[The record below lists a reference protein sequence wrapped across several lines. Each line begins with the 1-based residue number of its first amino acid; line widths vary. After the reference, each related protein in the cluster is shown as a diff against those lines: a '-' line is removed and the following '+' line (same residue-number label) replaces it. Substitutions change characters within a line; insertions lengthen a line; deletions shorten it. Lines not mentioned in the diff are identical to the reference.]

1 MLIFTICIRLLIL
14 THINRQ
20 NKKRLKKTMMIKNRL
35 LYTIYFVLS
44 LGAFTSCT
52 LNQMTQLAGE
62 QELEIVPSPLELHG
76 DSVRFTMSAKLP
88 NNMLKPGAL
97 YEVEVTYKPETGEE
111 LFLGAVTF
119 NQADYAGSTD
129 QPSISQRFSF
139 LYNDNLEKGQVY
151 VKGTIRKDDKFKET
165 PKIPV
170 PNGGMGVI
178 TTSRLSLATYYVSYV
193 DHGYDA
199 REEYES
205 KTVDFYFVKGSSNL
219 RASEKR
225 SEQGKQLE
233 NYIAAKNP
241 TRNVNITGMHSPE
254 GSTSINNQLANDR
267 PKVVEGYYKELLEK
281 FDYTDG
287 KEGLSFV
294 SKPVVENWNKFKD
307 LVKENGS
314 LSDAQ
319 KDEILSIV
327 NGPGNF
333 VSKELKLQSL
343 PSYRTLVRE
352 VYPPLRNAQ
361 AEMLRILDKLS
372 EAEIIVLAQKISKG
386 EEDAN
391 KLSDAQLAFAAYKT
405 PDLKER
411 ERMYKAAIKK
421 NDGFAAYN
429 NLGAVYLEMAQQEA
443 DKGKMMAMIDKA
455 IPHLE
460 KSLEKLETPEAL
472 ANMAGVKLMKGEQEE
487 AYKILAK
494 VAASSSSAVGMST
507 NALKGIA
514 AIRRGNYQEATQ
526 FLSSAGNNA
535 TIMYNKALA
544 FLLKASVEASEDG
557 YRRAATMFE
566 EAISTN
572 DQNAYAHYGLAI
584 ASARAKDETKMGEA
598 LTKAVGMSSM
608 FKTRAVSDLEFL
620 DYRASTI
627 FKGALK

>member
-1 MLIFTICIRLLIL
+1 
-14 THINRQ
+14 
-20 NKKRLKKTMMIKNRL
+20 MMIKNKL
-35 LYTIYFVLS
+35 LYVIYFALS
-44 LGAFTSCT
+44 LGAFSSCT

-62 QELEIVPSPLELHG
+62 QELEVIPSPLELHG

-97 YEVEVTYKPETGEE
+97 YEVEVTYKPETGDEV
-111 LFLGAVTF
+111 FLGAVTF
-119 NQADYAGSTD
+119 NAADYAGSTE

-139 LYNDNLEKGQVY
+139 LYNDKLEKGQVY
-151 VKGTIRKDDKFKET
+151 IKGTIRKDDKFKET

-178 TTSRLSLATYYVSYV
+178 TTSRLSLPTYYVSYV

-205 KTVDFYFVKGSSNL
+205 KIVDFFFLKGSSKL
-219 RASEKR
+219 RNSEKR
-225 SEQGKQLE
+225 GEQGKQLE
-233 NYIAAKNP
+233 TYISGKNP
-241 TRNVNITGMHSPE
+241 TRTVNITGMHSPE

-267 PKVVEGYYKELLEK
+267 PKVVEEYYKELLEK
-281 FDYTDG
+281 FDYNDG
-287 KEGLSFV
+287 ADGLNFV
-294 SKPVVENWNKFKD
+294 AKPVVENWNKFKD
-307 LVKENGS
+307 LVKENS
-314 LSDAQ
+314 TLSDTQ
-319 KDEILSIV
+319 KDEVLAIV

-333 VSKELKLQSL
+333 VSKELKLQTL

-361 AEMLRILDKLS
+361 AEMLRILDKLT
-372 EAEIIVLAQKISKG
+372 EAEIFVLAKKIAKG
-386 EEDAN
+386 EEEDS

-411 ERMYKAAIKK
+411 EMIYKAAIKK
-421 NDGFAAYN
+421 NDGFAAHN

-443 DKGKMMAMIDKA
+443 DKEKMMAMIDKA
-455 IPHLE
+455 IPFLE

-472 ANMAGVKLMKGEQEE
+472 ANMAGVKLMKGEEDE

-494 VAASSSSAVGMST
+494 VSASSSSAVGMST

-514 AIRRGNYQEATQ
+514 AIRSGNYQEATQ

-544 FLLKASVEASEDG
+544 FLLKASVEMSEDG
-557 YRRAATMFE
+557 YRRSATMFE
-566 EAISTN
+566 EAIAA
-572 DQNAYAHYGLAI
+572 DAQNAYAHYGLAI
-584 ASARAKDETKMGEA
+584 ASARAKNDAKMVEA
-598 LTKAVGMSSM
+598 LTKAASMSSM
-608 FKTRAVSDLEFL
+608 FKSRAVNDLEFL
-620 DYRASTI
+620 EYKDSAA